1 MTNNPFDTDRFF
13 KNACLFEAS
22 LVLVAVVIGWMAGIN
37 PFANLHYSETAVF
50 YGLVGTVPLYLLFLL
65 FQQMQAEPVA
75 KIRQMLLQTLA
86 PGLARCSWA
95 DLWVLAAIAGISEE
109 VLFRGVLQPF
119 MESAWGMQAGLIG
132 SNLLFGL
139 VHAITPLYTLLAAL
153 VGIYL
158 ALSMDFGGERNLLT
172 PILIHGLYDF
182 LAFLAIARNFRQMQA

>member
-1 MTNNPFDTDRFF
+1 MSNNPFDTDRFF

-22 LVLVAVVIGWMAGIN
+22 LVLVAVVIGWVADLN
-37 PFANLHYSETAVF
+37 PFASLHYSETAVF
-50 YGLVGTVPLYLLFLL
+50 YGLVGTAPLYLLFML
-65 FQQMQAEPVA
+65 FQQVQVEPVA

-95 DLWVLAAIAGISEE
+95 DLCLLAAIAGISEE
-109 VLFRGVLQPF
+109 VLFRGVLQPW
-119 MESAWGMQAGLIG
+119 MESAWGMRAGLIG

-139 VHAITPLYTLLAAL
+139 VHAITPLYALLAAL

-158 ALSMDFGGERNLLT
+158 ALSMDFSGERNLLT

-182 LAFLAIARNFRQMQA
+182 LAFLAIARSFRQMQT